1 MVVSEPFIR
10 SIEEGDFKR
19 VAELIN
25 KNFPH
30 MRMTPSKLAWRLSP
44 NYSYFVAVVNGEVAG
59 FADIKLREKTAKL
72 MGMAVEEKFRGR
84 GVGSSLIRKAIE
96 FSTEK
101 GKRMVYL
108 NVRRGNLAAIH
119 FYQKNGFILKK
130 EVENDD
136 DSFYILYRK
145 LET

>member
-1 MVVSEPFIR
+1 MVVSEPLVR

-19 VAELIN
+19 VAELTN

-30 MRMTPSKLAWRLSP
+30 MRMTLSKLAWRLSLG
-44 NYSYFVAVVNGEVAG
+44 YSYFVAIVNGEVAG

-72 MGMAVEEKFRGR
+72 MGMAVDEKFRGC
-84 GVGSSLIRKAIE
+84 GVGSSLIKKTIE
-96 FSTEK
+96 FSMEK
-101 GKRMVYL
+101 GKRLVYL
-108 NVRRGNLAAIH
+108 NVRRDNIAAIN
-119 FYQKNGFILKK
+119 FYKKNGFILKK
-130 EVENDD
+130 EVEKND